1 MLKRKKKIS
10 GEVKLILKRL
20 KFRCIVVCGQ
30 KVEYFRS
37 NNQPGNLQRQ
47 VKTYRFPR
55 NYFSFERSLP
65 LPLLLSDGNR
75 GLIHFPAQT
84 RHRFST
90 RTINTVALTDP

>member
-1 MLKRKKKIS
+1 MGNVKAKKKIS

-37 NNQPGNLQRQ
+37 NNQPGNLPRQ

-55 NYFSFERSLP
+55 NYFSFQSAVCHYLFCRATET
-65 LPLLLSDGNR
+65 
-75 GLIHFPAQT
+75 A
-84 RHRFST
+84 
-90 RTINTVALTDP
+90 V